1 MNRYGTFP
9 SGTVGGTSGYEIL
22 VLLVVVIGGSLI
34 SLSQMK
40 ALNGLLL
47 PVLLVFIM
55 RLINNRDL
63 MGAHV
68 NRPVANF
75 IGWST
80 VVSVSVL
87 DVVFLAS
94 TVWPK

>member
-1 MNRYGTFP
+1 MFYSLFTVLIGIGTI
-9 SGTVGGTSGYEIL
+9 VGMCRLSM
-22 VLLVVVIGGSLI
+22 VSLLVAIA
-34 SLSQMK
+34 
-40 ALNGLLL
+40 ALNGVLL
-47 PVLLVFIM
+47 PVLLIFIM

-68 NRPVANF
+68 NRPLANF

-87 DVVFLAS
+87 DAVFLAS